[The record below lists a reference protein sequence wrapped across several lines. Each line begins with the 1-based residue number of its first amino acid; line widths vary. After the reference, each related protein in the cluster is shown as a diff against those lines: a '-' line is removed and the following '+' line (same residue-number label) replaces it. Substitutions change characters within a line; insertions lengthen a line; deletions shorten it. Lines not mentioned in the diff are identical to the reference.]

1 MSSSSKR
8 KSDIAFL
15 AVLTVGAGAL
25 ALTPAAAPLLWPSS
39 PEVGSLMGVVLALPA
54 ALALGFMGWRL
65 KRDHQEMRHLAS
77 VLNADQGARYLLDV
91 GGKIVFANSAA
102 RNIFGSSGLPLA
114 RLLPMACDES
124 SREEAQR
131 LIRLAELRQQGE
143 GLLHLMT
150 PAGGNELFMV
160 RLEPLESGGTPLL
173 LARFEDMTA
182 RTAIDVALRD
192 ELDLLADI
200 VDQAPFGLAALD
212 DVGRITFA
220 NQRMA
225 EWAGVSAVTLSG
237 QSFDAMVETLPQ
249 AGGFG
254 RLTRLKTADGAGVRV
269 ETWRIA
275 SQDGGAVVALRREGM
290 DAPQINLESMSL
302 AEGGAGSLFA
312 NSPVGMA
319 LVDLDGRVS
328 ACNRALAMM
337 MGLEPGQIAGH
348 ALAERLAPE
357 DRMDVAAQLSKLV
370 MGAARGAQIDVR
382 LMGARQAA
390 ATMFA
395 SPLSS
400 SCEGDGD
407 GPAGLLLHFIDT
419 TEQKN
424 LEVQFAQAQKMH
436 AMGQLAGGIAHD
448 FNNLLTAMI
457 GFCDLLLARHGQG
470 DPSFADIMQIKQNA
484 NRAASLVRQLLAF
497 SRRQTL
503 RPRLVD
509 ITDSLSELSHL
520 LRRLLGETIELKL
533 DHGRDLGFVRVDPG
547 QFEQVV
553 INLAVNA
560 RDAMQGGGALS
571 IRTGTA
577 RFERPT
583 QRGAELIPKGEYV
596 LIEVADTGTGIPK
609 EHIGRIFEPFFTTKP
624 VGSGTGLGLSTV
636 YGILKQTDGFVL
648 VDSAPG
654 QGTTFTILLPRYAVG
669 DSPSPPLAES
679 ASKAETSGDL
689 SGVGTILL
697 VEDEDAVRMFALR
710 ALRNKGYR
718 VLEARSGEQALDL
731 LNSEPVDLLI
741 TDIVMPGMDGIT
753 LARLVRVEHPA
764 IHLVLMSG
772 YTEDAARGKIDDLK
786 DVHFLAKPFS
796 LKQLAGTVKQVL
808 ASQEH

>member
-8 KSDIAFL
+8 KSDLVFLLALIA
-15 AVLTVGAGAL
+15 GAGLL
-25 ALTPAAAPLLWPSS
+25 AIA
-39 PEVGSLMGVVLALPA
+39 PA
-54 ALALGFMGWRL
+54 ALPSLLSLSAQGDMLMGIALAIPLAASLVFMGWRM
-65 KRDHQEMRHLAS
+65 KRMTGEVQELLAS
-77 VLNADQGARYLLDV
+77 LNAEPGPRLLLNADGTA
-91 GGKIVFANSAA
+91 VFANRAA
-102 RNIFGSSGLPLA
+102 RELFGTGALPLS
-114 RLLPMACDES
+114 RLIPMAGDDA

-131 LIRLAELRQQGE
+131 LVRLAEARQTGE
-143 GLLHLMT
+143 VLLHLMR
-150 PAGGNELFMV
+150 PGGGTELFSA
-160 RLEPLESGGTPLL
+160 RLEPLENNGGLL
-173 LARFEDMTA
+173 LLRLEDMTA
-182 RTAIDVALRD
+182 RTAIDIAMRE
-192 ELDLLADI
+192 ELDHLADI
-200 VDQAPFGLAALD
+200 LDQAPFGLAALD
-212 DVGRITFA
+212 SVGRITFA
-220 NQRMA
+220 NHRLS
-225 EWAGVSAVTLSG
+225 EWAGVSAIELQG
-237 QSFDAMVETLPQ
+237 QPFDALLEIVPL

-254 RLTRLKTADGAGVRV
+254 RMTLLKTKDGQGLRV
-269 ETWRIA
+269 ETWRA
-275 SQDGGAVVALRREGM
+275 GGSEAGGIVALK
-290 DAPQINLESMSL
+290 SL
-302 AEGGAGSLFA
+302 ASELGGLAGGTLPIPEGGAGYLFER
-312 NSPVGMA
+312 SPVGMA
-319 LVDLDGRVS
+319 LVDLEGQITQ
-328 ACNRALAMM
+328 ANPALAAM
-337 MGLEPGQIAGH
+337 MGLDPTQIAGQ
-348 ALAERLAPE
+348 ALSDRLAPE

-382 LMGARQAA
+382 LTGARQAA

-395 SPLSS
+395 SPLSDAM
-400 SCEGDGD
+400 DGD
-407 GPAGLLLHFIDT
+407 GPSGLLLHFIDT

-457 GFCDLLLARHGQG
+457 GFCDLLLVRHGQG

-520 LRRLLGETIELKL
+520 LRRLLGEVIEFKL

-547 QFEQVV
+547 QFEQVI

-560 RDAMQGGGALS
+560 RDAMQGGGSLT

-596 LIEVADTGTGIPK
+596 LIEVADTGSGIPK

-636 YGILKQTDGFVL
+636 YGILKQTDGFIL
-648 VDSAPG
+648 VDSAAG
-654 QGTTFTILLPRYAVG
+654 QGTTFTILLPRYASG
-669 DSPSPPLAES
+669 DTPAPPLAES
-679 ASKAETSGDL
+679 GKSGEMAHDL
-689 SGVGTILL
+689 SGAGTILL

-731 LNSEPVDLLI
+731 LNEEPVDLLV
-741 TDIVMPGMDGIT
+741 TDVVMPGMDGIT
-753 LARLVRVEHPA
+753 LARLVRVEHPG
-764 IHLVLMSG
+764 IKLILMSG
-772 YTEDAARGKIDDLK
+772 YTEDAARGKLDDMK
-786 DVHFLAKPFS
+786 DLHFLAKPFS
-796 LKQLAGTVKQVL
+796 LKQLAGMVKNVL
-808 ASQEH
+808 TGTGT

>member
-1 MSSSSKR
+1 ML
-8 KSDIAFL
+8 ILGL
-15 AVLTVGAGAL
+15 AALPLALAPVVLPWMLPLSLEGGRLMGVAL
-25 ALTPAAAPLLWPSS
+25 ALPL
-39 PEVGSLMGVVLALPA
+39 
-54 ALALGFMGWRL
+54 ALALAFMGWRL
-65 KRDHQEMRHLAS
+65 RRDSLEVRYLAAC
-77 VLNADQGARYLLDV
+77 LNADSGARLLHDSK
-91 GGKIVFANSAA
+91 GRLLFANQAA
-102 RNIFGSSGLPLA
+102 RNLFGPGGQALG
-114 RLLPMACDES
+114 RLLPMAGDEA
-124 SREEAQR
+124 SREEATR
-131 LIRLAELRQQGE
+131 LLRLAEARQTGA

-150 PAGGNELFMV
+150 RSGAAELYAV
-160 RLEPLESGGTPLL
+160 RIEPMESGGEELL
-173 LARFEDMTA
+173 LIGLEDMTA
-182 RTAIDVALRD
+182 RTAIDLAMRH
-192 ELDLLADI
+192 ELDQMADI
-200 VDQAPFGLAALD
+200 IDQAPFGLATLD
-212 DVGRITFA
+212 DVGRVSFA
-220 NQRMA
+220 NQRLG
-225 EWAGVSAVTLSG
+225 EWAGVSAVTLAG
-237 QSFDAMVETLPQ
+237 QPFDALVETLPM

-254 RLTRLKTADGAGVRV
+254 RLTRLRTASGDGLRV
-269 ETWRIA
+269 ETWRVA
-275 SQDGGAVVALRREGM
+275 TPGGGAIVAVRREGG
-290 DAPQINLESMSL
+290 DAPALGSDAMSL
-302 AEGGAGSLFA
+302 AEGGAGRLFED
-312 NSPVGMA
+312 SPVGMA
-319 LVDLDGRVS
+319 LLDLEGRITLS
-328 ACNRALAMM
+328 NRALAST
-337 MGLEPGQIAGH
+337 MGLEPGQLNGQP
-348 ALAERLAPE
+348 LSERLAPE

-395 SPLSS
+395 TPLAAAG
-400 SCEGDGD
+400 EGESD

-457 GFCDLLLARHGQG
+457 GFCDLLLGRHGQG

-509 ITDSLSELSHL
+509 ITDSLSEVSHL

-533 DHGRDLGFVRVDPG
+533 DHGRELGFVRVDPG

-560 RDAMQGGGALS
+560 RDAMQGGGSLT

-596 LIEVADTGTGIPK
+596 LIEVADTGSGIPK

-648 VDSAPG
+648 VDSAAG
-654 QGTTFTILLPRYAVG
+654 QGTTFTILLPRYATG
-669 DSPSPPLAES
+669 DQPMPPLADAAKKDGTE
-679 ASKAETSGDL
+679 GDL

-741 TDIVMPGMDGIT
+741 TDVVMPGMDGVT
-753 LARLVRVEHPA
+753 LARLVRVEHPGMR
-764 IHLVLMSG
+764 LVLMSG
-772 YTEDAARGKIDDLK
+772 YTEDAARGKLEDMK

-796 LKQLAGTVKQVL
+796 LKELAGMVKQVL
-808 ASQEH
+808 ARTGT

>member
-1 MSSSSKR
+1 MSLSSKR
-8 KSDIAFL
+8 KSDLVFSL
-15 AVLTVGAGAL
+15 ALIPATALLALAPVAIPSLLSLPAQGGALLGVAL
-25 ALTPAAAPLLWPSS
+25 ALPLAGGM
-39 PEVGSLMGVVLALPA
+39 VF
-54 ALALGFMGWRL
+54 LGLRL
-65 KRDHQEMRHLAS
+65 KRLSHEVRDLAAG
-77 VLNADQGARYLLDV
+77 LNAEQGARLLLDAS
-91 GGKIVFANSAA
+91 GGIVFANRAA
-102 RNIFGSSGLPLA
+102 RDLFGSGALPLA
-114 RLLPMACDES
+114 RLIPMAGDDA
-124 SREEAQR
+124 SREEAGR
-131 LIRLAELRQQGE
+131 LLRLAEARQAGE
-143 GLLHLMT
+143 GILHLMT
-150 PAGGNELFMV
+150 ESGGTELFSL
-160 RLEPLESGGTPLL
+160 RLEPLDGNGSPLL
-173 LARFEDMTA
+173 LVRLEDMTA
-182 RTAIDVALRD
+182 RTAIDIAMRE
-192 ELDLLADI
+192 ELDHLADI

-220 NQRMA
+220 NQRLS
-225 EWAGVSAVTLSG
+225 EWTGVSAIELAG
-237 QSFDAMVETLPQ
+237 QPFDALLEIVPL

-254 RLTRLKTADGAGVRV
+254 RMTRLKTKDGQGFRV
-269 ETWRIA
+269 ETWRVESGGGGGIVGLKRESLDA
-275 SQDGGAVVALRREGM
+275 SGIGPGLMSVPDGGAGY
-290 DAPQINLESMSL
+290 
-302 AEGGAGSLFA
+302 LFEQ
-312 NSPVGMA
+312 SPVGMA
-319 LVDLDGRVS
+319 LIDLDGRIIQ
-328 ACNRALAMM
+328 ANQALASM
-337 MGLEPGQIAGH
+337 MGLEPSQIVGQ
-348 ALAERLAPE
+348 ALSERLAPE

-370 MGAARGAQIDVR
+370 MGAARGAQIDLR
-382 LMGARQAA
+382 LTGARQAA

-395 SPLSS
+395 SPLVSVG
-400 SCEGDGD
+400 EGESD
-407 GPAGLLLHFIDT
+407 GPSGLLLHFIDT

-520 LRRLLGETIELKL
+520 LRRLLGETIEFKL
-533 DHGRDLGFVRVDPG
+533 DHGRDLGYVRVDPG

-553 INLAVNA
+553 INLAVNS
-560 RDAMQGGGALS
+560 RDAMQGGGSLT

-596 LIEVADTGTGIPK
+596 LIEVADTGSGIPK

-636 YGILKQTDGFVL
+636 YGILKQTDGFIL
-648 VDSAPG
+648 VDSAAG
-654 QGTTFTILLPRYAVG
+654 QGTTFTILLPRYATG

-679 ASKAETSGDL
+679 AKKGEASGDL

-731 LNSEPVDLLI
+731 LKDEPVDLLV
-741 TDIVMPGMDGIT
+741 TDVVMPGMDGVT

-764 IHLVLMSG
+764 IRLVLMSG
-772 YTEDAARGKIDDLK
+772 YTEDAARGKLEDLK

-796 LKQLAGTVKQVL
+796 LKQLAGMVKEVL
-808 ASQEH
+808 SKPEH